1 MSVTWKH
8 AAENLSF
15 SQLSQSMRLRVLRVV
30 WFSSWHFT
38 HPSLTFS
45 KECVWICTTFSF
57 SNSSPKLPIIPTQ
70 VVQTIKKT
78 KRHNIAEKK
87 LKWLLFYDVF
97 APKYFF
103 WNNLF
108 SRAPHKPSENR
119 LSGVIYIVR
128 ALLMSHDSEWLPVI
142 LVPPP
147 PQVTGT
153 MDDQRQTKPLY
164 RSDSESD
171 FNLIIC
177 SQMWHP
183 IEGQLWLAL
192 SAGNIHP
199 IKKDFIKSDEHQFYA
214 FFRMKWHLKLQN
226 LTWI

>member
-1 MSVTWKH
+1 MFYLYTAPKRFWNRVFRMISCKMSVTWKH

-147 PQVTGT
+147 PKWQEQWMIRDRQSLYTDLIQNQTLISSFVPRCDIPLRGSCDWLFQLVT
-153 MDDQRQTKPLY
+153 
-164 RSDSESD
+164 
-171 FNLIIC
+171 
-177 SQMWHP
+177 
-183 IEGQLWLAL
+183 
-192 SAGNIHP
+192 
-199 IKKDFIKSDEHQFYA
+199 FIP
-214 FFRMKWHLKLQN
+214 
-226 LTWI
+226 

>member
-1 MSVTWKH
+1 MYNFLLLQFQPQTTNNSHSGCPNNKKNKT
-8 AAENLSF
+8 
-15 SQLSQSMRLRVLRVV
+15 SQYSRKEIEMTTVLWCFCAKV
-30 WFSSWHFT
+30 
-38 HPSLTFS
+38 
-45 KECVWICTTFSF
+45 
-57 SNSSPKLPIIPTQ
+57 
-70 VVQTIKKT
+70 
-78 KRHNIAEKK
+78 
-87 LKWLLFYDVF
+87 
-97 APKYFF
+97 FF
-103 WNNLF
+103 WNNLV